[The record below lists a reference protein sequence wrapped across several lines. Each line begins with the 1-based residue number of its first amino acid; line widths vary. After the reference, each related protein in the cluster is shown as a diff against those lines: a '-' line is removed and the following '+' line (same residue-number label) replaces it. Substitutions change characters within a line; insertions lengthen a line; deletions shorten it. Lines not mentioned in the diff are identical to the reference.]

1 MAATGSHLIRYAAG
15 RKRHRYTEPIRRTS
29 FRCSDA
35 PDCQATARCREAET
49 CRGSMV
55 RYRAGGYW
63 LHLSFDR
70 GQCVCE
76 SARASYA
83 VVLLV
88 PLHSAQTKNT
98 SMYFGGGLSGSYA
111 TSDRLGSGIGY

>member
-35 PDCQATARCREAET
+35 PDCQATARCPTAEAF
-49 CRGSMV
+49 GGFMV
-55 RYRAGGYW
+55 RDRARFAWQY
-63 LHLSFDR
+63 LSCDSR
-70 GQCVCE
+70 QSACE
-76 SARASYA
+76 SARDCHGAL
-83 VVLLV
+83 LLV
-88 PLHSAQTKNT
+88 SLHSAQTKNT

-111 TSDRLGSGIGY
+111 TSDRLGSGIG